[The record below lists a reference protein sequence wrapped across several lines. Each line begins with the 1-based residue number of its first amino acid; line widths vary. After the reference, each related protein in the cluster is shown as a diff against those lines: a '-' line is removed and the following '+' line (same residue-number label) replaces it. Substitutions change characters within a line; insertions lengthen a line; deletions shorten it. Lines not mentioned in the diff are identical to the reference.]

1 MGFFT
6 KRKMKLNVLA
16 FDLGNYEELNYN
28 QLIEVNGG
36 CGSGFW
42 TGSKSFFNSGN
53 SSNSYRSSF
62 SSNGSC
68 GSSTGIQFSS
78 KGGNSSS
85 FSSRTSISS
94 SNGGCGGF
102 KTKNQIILTNNKTLN
117 KKKSEIIFFK
127 GDPDQNPNLTT
138 LIESTAYSHSEDKYV
153 VSNNPT
159 EEWRCDN
166 YASAVIE
173 QSGGD
178 ITKNFAGD
186 PTQNTVQNHIDYGIK
201 NYNLQA
207 NKKNNAPK
215 LSNGAY
221 VVFMNDSYIK
231 SSKTK
236 EFLDPHCGII
246 IINNGEITYSDNSSG
261 NNNGAGGVST
271 TSYNSLQEFQ
281 NNYGYN
287 GFYYSQVIKK
297 D

>member
-6 KRKMKLNVLA
+6 KIKIKLNVLA

-42 TGSKSFFNSGN
+42 TGSKSFFYSGN

-117 KKKSEIIFFK
+117 
-127 GDPDQNPNLTT
+127 
-138 LIESTAYSHSEDKYV
+138 H
-153 VSNNPT
+153 
-159 EEWRCDN
+159 
-166 YASAVIE
+166 
-173 QSGGD
+173 
-178 ITKNFAGD
+178 
-186 PTQNTVQNHIDYGIK
+186 NH
-201 NYNLQA
+201 
-207 NKKNNAPK
+207 P
-215 LSNGAY
+215 SNGWFA
-221 VVFMNDSYIK
+221 
-231 SSKTK
+231 
-236 EFLDPHCGII
+236 L
-246 IINNGEITYSDNSSG
+246 
-261 NNNGAGGVST
+261 
-271 TSYNSLQEFQ
+271 SL
-281 NNYGYN
+281 
-287 GFYYSQVIKK
+287 
-297 D
+297 